1 MHACAARVRRAKT
14 GRERFDA
21 GVCEGAVC
29 GAHFRCPVG
38 VALPG
43 GEVPTNPSRRTLDVE
58 APDSRFFIALISGI
72 AAHNTSQSQH
82 LGRWSPPPRVV
93 LCAGAGE
100 GKGNPQGASS
110 GTPHDPLPGFRS
122 HVAPESAV
130 GHPRSWSTA
139 ARLPPRSRRLWASV
153 FLPVLRSYGRDFAV
167 LAVPLV
173 KELIAEA
180 VIMQLG
186 HSAPT
191 ARSTSTSRRQ
201 DVQA

>member
-1 MHACAARVRRAKT
+1 MYACSRLACGVHGDRARSGGAGKADGPERGRGVVFVTWRT
-14 GRERFDA
+14 GCKYHERD
-21 GVCEGAVC
+21 
-29 GAHFRCPVG
+29 R
-38 VALPG
+38 LPG
-43 GEVPTNPSRRTLDVE
+43 
-58 APDSRFFIALISGI
+58 
-72 AAHNTSQSQH
+72 SQSADDGGTTPRH
-82 LGRWSPPPRVV
+82 TCESRLGRWSPPPRVV

-100 GKGNPQGASS
+100 GKGTPQGASS